1 MKYILILVVFYQGHG
16 ATMDHIE
23 FNTMQDCKA
32 AGTAAKAEFG
42 GVFSSSY
49 YVCVVKP

>member
-23 FNTMQDCKA
+23 FNTEHDCKT
-32 AGTAAKAEFG
+32 AGDVAHKEFDG
-42 GVFSSSY
+42 IFSSAY